1 MKHSRAI
8 ALMMFLGVAELWGCQ
23 TKPAPQGAGGQSVLQ
38 RCETTDDVTVRF
50 YYNPGPDD
58 LSPGPL
64 ILLPASSQDPRL
76 GTRPGWTLYLTL
88 SDLRSVLRVLERS
101 ELKWKEFDAPK
112 QLVVDPFQLPHLERG
127 TMEISVSYPRGSATA
142 ELELKRVCPLLS
154 DVYNSVS
161 DSKSRSSMSP
171 WVGSCVVKPQ

>member
-1 MKHSRAI
+1 MKNSTAI
-8 ALMMFLGVAELWGCQ
+8 AVVLFWAVAWLWGCQ
-23 TKPAPQGAGGQSVLQ
+23 TKPAFQGAGGQSVLQ
-38 RCETTDDVTVRF
+38 RGETADDVTVRF

-58 LSPGPL
+58 ISPGPL

-76 GTRPGWTLYLTL
+76 GTRPGWILYLTL

-101 ELKWKEFDAPK
+101 ELKWKESGAAK
-112 QLVVDPFQLPHLERG
+112 QLVVDPFQLPHLDRG

-142 ELELKRVCPLLS
+142 ELELKQACPLLS

-161 DSKSRSSMSP
+161 DSKSRSSLSP